1 MSESLDK
8 VRPCGALALREMR
21 MGGMS
26 YEVRCI
32 FCKSLHRSEWFDE
45 SEEAIL
51 ACRDR
56 AADWQRGLLK
66 DFPNDTAPV
75 KLEASVRAAIEAR
88 EAAQMAQ
95 GEGAAFVRC
104 SSSGGP

>member
-1 MSESLDK
+1 MWE
-8 VRPCGALALREMR
+8 LRVA
-21 MGGMS
+21 GMS

-45 SEEAIL
+45 IEESIL

-75 KLEASVRAAIEAR
+75 KLEASVQAAIEAHER
-88 EAAQMAQ
+88 EDA
-95 GEGAAFVRC
+95 AAFV
-104 SSSGGP
+104 

>member
-1 MSESLDK
+1 M
-8 VRPCGALALREMR
+8 ALWELRVA
-21 MGGMS
+21 GMS

-45 SEEAIL
+45 IEEGIL

-95 GEGAAFVRC
+95 GEVAAFV
-104 SSSGGP
+104 